1 MRGSVASQGQ
11 QMRHYFVLFSNGK
24 LKQYRSKVAYMS
36 GSAYPE
42 LIAELRKAKFM
53 KIYMHHELPHNG
65 IEINFGFESIWLC
78 PESLSSFEAWYER
91 IIVFT
96 EERITALRHSRS
108 TTDKEAIATNV
119 STLVVLDTENAL
131 VRPANANDT
140 GTDHFWYAV
149 AVYYYDL
156 LQSPLNLVKVT
167 AYRQFELTTSLQY
180 LTDETN
186 ANFSFGSHIP
196 PFQQVYS
203 FLLFLYRHGRPAS
216 YTAVTCLALMQRMI
230 KEKGLVLHSGN
241 WQQFFLATL
250 NVAHKVRNGGVHLE
264 NISTLWLKSGVNDK
278 QSSVFEWQ
286 TLSNLNFNAE
296 VRAVDYNSVLERL
309 NIIEQEEPRDCL

>member
-1 MRGSVASQGQ
+1 M
-11 QMRHYFVLFSNGK
+11 
-24 LKQYRSKVAYMS
+24 
-36 GSAYPE
+36 
-42 LIAELRKAKFM
+42 
-53 KIYMHHELPHNG
+53 
-65 IEINFGFESIWLC
+65 
-78 PESLSSFEAWYER
+78 
-91 IIVFT
+91 
-96 EERITALRHSRS
+96 
-108 TTDKEAIATNV
+108 
-119 STLVVLDTENAL
+119 
-131 VRPANANDT
+131 
-140 GTDHFWYAV
+140 

-156 LQSPLNLVKVT
+156 SQSPLNLVKVT

-264 NISTLWLKSGVNDK
+264 NIIPLWLKSGVNDK
-278 QSSVFEWQ
+278 QSSVFDRQ

-296 VRAVDYNSVLERL
+296 VRAADHNSVLERL
-309 NIIEQEEPRDCL
+309 NIIEQEEHHVIVYK